1 MGSRA
6 SKNREASETLIE
18 RITQRNRDLLLE
30 VFQGKIPRRKL
41 RLKIEQHLADWQF
54 RESLEDEKKYLRL
67 YRVSLLLKLE
77 KTRQSLQKPNI
88 SDNKRFCKVYELM
101 VHRNELSAVEQRIEA
116 YDDHNALDRAKKLW
130 EESSGKVRQE
140 MAEYLKRLSPEFSC
154 DTIHQKL
161 LSLAVKHG
169 EA

>member
-1 MGSRA
+1 
-6 SKNREASETLIE
+6 
-18 RITQRNRDLLLE
+18 
-30 VFQGKIPRRKL
+30 
-41 RLKIEQHLADWQF
+41 
-54 RESLEDEKKYLRL
+54 
-67 YRVSLLLKLE
+67 
-77 KTRQSLQKPNI
+77 
-88 SDNKRFCKVYELM
+88 
-101 VHRNELSAVEQRIEA
+101 VEQRIEA